1 MKIHGKISAFGKGI
15 IFAGILYLGAFTSG
29 EAAPQPAKGNP
40 AFFPKMEGWKG
51 PEEIQVFSPET
62 LYDYINGAADLYV
75 KYDFQELQVGEYQG
89 PEKASIAVE
98 LYRHRTPTQAF
109 GIYSQER
116 GPAAEY
122 LPIGVQGYREEGILV
137 FLSGNYYVKINGVN
151 LKGKDAEILT
161 PLASKVAKNL
171 GTQGTLPSALAAFP
185 ERGRQKNSEKFIAKN
200 FLGYAFLHSGF
211 TADYERA
218 GKKFKLFIIEGE
230 SSASCRD
237 MLRQYLEKVRAPK
250 RDLAEGTYRIPDP
263 YHGKIDLIWKGRHIW
278 GVLGLDD
285 DPLRVEYLG
294 LLEKGI
300 RK

>member
-1 MKIHGKISAFGKGI
+1 MGI
-15 IFAGILYLGAFTSG
+15 IFLGILCFGILSSG
-29 EAAPQPAKGNP
+29 YAAPPPGKGNP
-40 AFFPKMEGWKG
+40 AFFPKVEGWKG

-98 LYRHRTPTQAF
+98 LYRHRTPSQAF

-122 LPIGVQGYREEGILV
+122 LNIGTQGYREEGILI
-137 FLSGNYYVKINGVN
+137 FLAGNYYVKINGVN
-151 LKGKDAEILT
+151 LKGKDAEILP
-161 PLASKVAKNL
+161 PLAEKVAKNL
-171 GTQGTLPSALAAFP
+171 GPQGTLPSTLAAFP
-185 ERGRQKNSEKFIAKN
+185 ENGRKKNSEKFIAKN
-200 FLGYAFLHSGF
+200 FLGYAFLNDGF

-218 GKKFKLFIIEGE
+218 GKKFKLFIIEGN
-230 SSASCRD
+230 SPPSCRD
-237 MLRQYLEKVRAPK
+237 MLRQYMEKIGAPK
-250 RDLAEGTYRIPDP
+250 RDLGEGMYRITDP
-263 YHGKIDLIWKGRHIW
+263 YHGKIDLSWKGQHIW

-285 DPLRVEYLG
+285 DPLRAEYLG